1 MPPSKRLPARE
12 RLRVLIV
19 DDDAL
24 LRELLRA
31 VLQDG
36 GFIIDEASDGETA
49 LRLATADP
57 PDVVVLDVMMPGMN
71 GFEVCRALR
80 ADPATDGAHV
90 IMLTARDAPSD
101 RDEGQAAGADVFFTK
116 PFSPLD
122 LLEAVS
128 GVRDGVA

>member
-1 MPPSKRLPARE
+1 MPTSKRPPART

-19 DDDAL
+19 DDDSL

-36 GFIIDEASDGETA
+36 GFSLDEAASGEEA
-49 LRLATADP
+49 LRLAIAEP
-57 PDVVVLDVMMPGMN
+57 PNVVVLDVMMPGMN

-80 ADPATDGAHV
+80 ANPSTEHAHI
-90 IMLTARDAPSD
+90 IMLTARDSPTD
-101 RDEGQAAGADVFFTK
+101 RDEGRAAGADAFFTK

>member
-1 MPPSKRLPARE
+1 M
-12 RLRVLIV
+12 IV

-36 GFIIDEASDGETA
+36 GFILEEAADGDEA
-49 LRLATADP
+49 LRLAKAQP
-57 PDVVVLDVMMPGMN
+57 PDVVVLDVMMPGLN

-80 ADPATDGAHV
+80 ADPATGSAHI
-90 IMLTARDAPSD
+90 IMLTARNSPTD
-101 RDEGQAAGADVFFTK
+101 RDEGRAAGADLFLTK

-122 LLEAVS
+122 LLETVS

>member
-1 MPPSKRLPARE
+1 M
-12 RLRVLIV
+12 RVLIV

-36 GFIIDEASDGETA
+36 GFVLDEADNGELA
-49 LRLATADP
+49 LSLAEANP

-80 ADPATDGAHV
+80 AEDATVNAHV
-90 IMLTARDAPSD
+90 IMLTARDSPND
-101 RDEGQAAGADVFFTK
+101 RDEGRAAGADVFFTK

-122 LLEAVS
+122 LLEAVA